1 MPLTLSRAFI
11 PFTRSTEDTPVA
23 TDTLRIGGASNAI
36 QNAGNVSRVER
47 LESLRC
53 AVHHVF
59 DSGTSLI
66 RLNFDWMRGIV
77 RDLGSTASQ
86 MGPTPEDWAVDWMTF
101 AIRHQV
107 RTSALSRATNSAF
120 SAGRQRAASG
130 QSPPARPA
138 RSEDAQ

>member
-11 PFTRSTEDTPVA
+11 PFPRSTEDTPVA
-23 TDTLRIGGASNAI
+23 TDAMADGETSNAI
-36 QNAGNVSRVER
+36 DNAGKDSRAER

-53 AVHHVF
+53 ATHHVF

-86 MGPTPEDWAVDWMTF
+86 MGPSPEDWAVDWMTF

-120 SAGRQRAASG
+120 SAGRQRAANG
-130 QSPPARPA
+130 QSPPAKPA
-138 RSEDAQ
+138 RTEDVQ

>member
-66 RLNFDWMRGIV
+66 RLNFDWMRGIA
-77 RDLGSTASQ
+77 RDLGSTVSQ
-86 MGPTPEDWAVDWMTF
+86 MGTSPEDWAVDWITF

-107 RTSALSRATNSAF
+107 RTSALSQATNSAF
-120 SAGRQRAASG
+120 SAGRQRAANG

-138 RSEDAQ
+138 RSEGAQ

>member
-11 PFTRSTEDTPVA
+11 PFTRSNENTPIA
-23 TDTLRIGGASNAI
+23 TDTIPHGETSNAI
-36 QNAGNVSRVER
+36 DNAGTASRAER

-53 AVHHVF
+53 AAHHVF

-86 MGPTPEDWAVDWMTF
+86 MGPSPEDWALDWMTF

-120 SAGRQRAASG
+120 SAGRQRAANGRSL
-130 QSPPARPA
+130 PAKLA
-138 RSEDAQ
+138 RTEDVQ

>member
-11 PFTRSTEDTPVA
+11 PFTRSSEDTPVA
-23 TDTLRIGGASNAI
+23 TDTLPDGETSNAI
-36 QNAGNVSRVER
+36 DNAGHDSRAER

-53 AVHHVF
+53 ATHHVF

-66 RLNFDWMRGIV
+66 RLNFNWMREII

-86 MGPTPEDWAVDWMTF
+86 MGPSPEDWAVDWTTF

-107 RTSALSRATNSAF
+107 RTSALSQATNSAF
-120 SAGRQRAASG
+120 SAVRQRAANG
-130 QSPPARPA
+130 QSPPTKSART
-138 RSEDAQ
+138 EDVQ

>member
-11 PFTRSTEDTPVA
+11 PFTRSSEDTPVA
-23 TDTLRIGGASNAI
+23 ADTMPDGEAPNAI
-36 QNAGNVSRVER
+36 HNAGHDSRAQR

-53 AVHHVF
+53 AAHHVF

-107 RTSALSRATNSAF
+107 RTSALSRATNGAF
-120 SAGRQRAASG
+120 SAGRQRAANG
-130 QSPPARPA
+130 QSPPAKPA
-138 RSEDAQ
+138 RTEGVQ